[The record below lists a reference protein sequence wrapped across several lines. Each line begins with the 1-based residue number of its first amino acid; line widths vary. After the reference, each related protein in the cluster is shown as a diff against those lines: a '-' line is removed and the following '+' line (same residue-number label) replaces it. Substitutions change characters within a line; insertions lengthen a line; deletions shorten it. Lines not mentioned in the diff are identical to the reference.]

1 MVGEEAALEIRVLR
15 RHGKGIREI
24 ARATGLSRNTV
35 RRYLRDEAAARYKG
49 RPPRPGKLDPFK
61 SYVVERLA
69 AAAPERIPASVL
81 LGELRERGY
90 ASGYTM
96 LKEFVAGLAP
106 VASPEPVVR
115 FETAPS
121 EQMQVDW
128 AVMRRGAD
136 RLSVFVAT
144 LGWSRATYLEF
155 VTDER
160 LETLIAAHE
169 NAFLT
174 FGGVPREVLYD
185 NMRTVV
191 VERNAYGHG
200 RHRFQAGFLD
210 FARHCGFRSRLCQPR
225 RAQNQPFL
233 REGWVKLRSATKP
246 KVGQTSIGVDNECAE
261 RCVAVRAYRRGRCI
275 LGLFPPARFETSQQP
290 PFIPLLRFDGQMY
303 RLRPLRCQSH
313 YRGDGLH
320 AGPTADRDTAD
331 GHPGTRRGSPRRS
344 AEAQVASHRGGP
356 GNR

>member
-1 MVGEEAALEIRVLR
+1 MVGEEAALEIRVLH

-61 SYVVERLA
+61 GYVVERLA

-90 ASGYTM
+90 AGGYTM

-106 VASPEPVVR
+106 APAPQPVVR
-115 FETAPS
+115 FETAPG

-144 LGWSRATYLEF
+144 LGWSRAAYLEF

-160 LETLIAAHE
+160 LEALIAAHE
-169 NAFLT
+169 NAFLA
-174 FGGVPREVLYD
+174 FGGAPREVLYD
-185 NMRTVV
+185 NTRTVV
-191 VERNAYGHG
+191 P
-200 RHRFQAGFLD
+200 L
-210 FARHCGFRSRLCQPR
+210 RLCR
-225 RAQNQPFL
+225 LMCRERA
-233 REGWVKLRSATKP
+233 
-246 KVGQTSIGVDNECAE
+246 
-261 RCVAVRAYRRGRCI
+261 
-275 LGLFPPARFETSQQP
+275 
-290 PFIPLLRFDGQMY
+290 
-303 RLRPLRCQSH
+303 
-313 YRGDGLH
+313 
-320 AGPTADRDTAD
+320 
-331 GHPGTRRGSPRRS
+331 
-344 AEAQVASHRGGP
+344 
-356 GNR
+356 